1 MLKTGE
7 LKLFI
12 DRIVSTLMLIKP
24 LKNIIPCKNVWVSLG
39 FNHREERDKAG
50 ACVNNSKC

>member
-39 FNHREERDKAG
+39 FNLREERDKAG